1 MGVKVIRID
10 SVAQRLA
17 RELIADCLGP
27 TFKTHVRSF
36 INKGHVVK
44 LPLNYQRSSFT
55 WRNFRFVR
63 VACMDVACE
72 QVLPS

>member
-1 MGVKVIRID
+1 MRID
-10 SVAQRLA
+10 SVAHRLV

-44 LPLNYQRSSFT
+44 NAT
-55 WRNFRFVR
+55 
-63 VACMDVACE
+63 
-72 QVLPS
+72 